1 MMERFVGFKEW
12 MLTDEGK
19 GIFDVIS
26 LSLIIGVAIGIL
38 FTKTYGV

>member
-1 MMERFVGFKEW
+1 MMERFAGYKQW

-19 GIFDVIS
+19 GIFDIIT